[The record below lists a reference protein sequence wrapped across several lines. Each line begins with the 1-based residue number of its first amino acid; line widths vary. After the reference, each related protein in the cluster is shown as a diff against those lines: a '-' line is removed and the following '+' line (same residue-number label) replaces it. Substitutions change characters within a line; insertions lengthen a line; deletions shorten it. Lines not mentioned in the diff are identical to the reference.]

1 MKCFSV
7 GGNIGKFFLFFYF
20 LHSLPVSLRNGKRG
34 GLREPDSA
42 FGGGKKR
49 MKKCTFFFFG
59 SFSCVAFL
67 VVAVYPLVIMEMEKK
82 KAVFSCL
89 LFLFYFCSFFKTSQ
103 KNIHHFISY
112 C

>member
-49 MKKCTFFFFG
+49 MKKCTFFFLAV
-59 SFSCVAFL
+59 S
-67 VVAVYPLVIMEMEKK
+67 VVLP
-82 KAVFSCL
+82 FWWL
-89 LFLFYFCSFFKTSQ
+89 LF
-103 KNIHHFISY
+103 IR
-112 C
+112 